1 MNWQT
6 AISKLDTQ
14 RQPYILVSIIG
25 VDGSA
30 PRDAGTKMVVSKFEI
45 YGSIGGGN
53 LEFTCIKKARELLTH
68 ENNSQAIEY
77 YPLSAKF
84 NQCCS
89 GAVSVLFESFVS
101 YPPKVVIFG
110 AGHVAKELSVI
121 LPRLG
126 YSVSI
131 VDQRQVQIDEFSNQ
145 PVSLIYTDNPLEELN
160 NIDSSSY
167 LLVMTHD
174 HELDFN
180 LCSKALTDFDFAF
193 LGLIGSQAKANKFK
207 TRMEKNGLKSE
218 LIERLVSPIG
228 LKSIPGKK
236 PMEVAVSI
244 AGQLISLLQ
253 VQQNT
258 KVKQQGINL
267 KDTLQLKEHIEKINN
282 KIKSRHLE

>member
-1 MNWQT
+1 
-6 AISKLDTQ
+6 L
-14 RQPYILVSIIG
+14 SIIL
-25 VDGSA
+25 
-30 PRDAGTKMVVSKFEI
+30 
-45 YGSIGGGN
+45 YQQN
-53 LEFTCIKKARELLTH
+53 LTI
-68 ENNSQAIEY
+68 
-77 YPLSAKF
+77 
-84 NQCCS
+84 
-89 GAVSVLFESFVS
+89 
-101 YPPKVVIFG
+101 VIFG

-267 KDTLQLKEHIEKINN
+267 KDTLQLKEHLEKINN
-282 KIKSRHLE
+282 KIKSRHLK

>member
-1 MNWQT
+1 MNWQA

-30 PRDAGTKMVVSKFEI
+30 PRDAGTKMVVTKFEI